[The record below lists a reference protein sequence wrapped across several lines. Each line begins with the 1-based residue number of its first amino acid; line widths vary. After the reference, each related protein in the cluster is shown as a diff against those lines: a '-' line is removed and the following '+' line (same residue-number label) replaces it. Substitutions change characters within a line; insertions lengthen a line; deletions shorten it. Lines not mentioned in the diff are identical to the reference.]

1 MSPTHIEQML
11 ADTSRAEGIVIYVV
25 VAALMLLALW
35 AIGWVI
41 RGVLAVD
48 RRNRRKGLKGNN
60 ADATCLA
67 A

>member
-41 RGVLAVD
+41 RGVLGGGPA
-48 RRNRRKGLKGNN
+48 K
-60 ADATCLA
+60 
-67 A
+67 